1 MSQFERLLEEA
12 EADVAAGRVE
22 DADQYMKRFKDKH
35 NLSFSGD
42 FVMTETVLRQVRDR
56 LGPLSGEAEQA
67 VAEALEIVRRMNGSP
82 FSPTAA
88 KESKDDDFKSENVS
102 LDEYE
107 SWSDDQQL
115 RYLTEAKKTNAKWIE
130 TRLQDLGAMWLMVCD
145 GKVIT
150 HGPTLQTF
158 PHEEEFDELCEKIG
172 KFPFVIFSPRLF
184 FIEETVPWHSTKM
197 SGDAYPTIR
206 FNLKTDGAETELEA
220 DFDTGALDT
229 YFDLDLLMQRGVVKA
244 KKRKIYDESSHLGK
258 NYKYIAKSIRLELKD
273 KNGQHRQIQIL
284 AARVKNWNSSPF
296 VAINPNRTALVGRD
310 TMLQLQPVVL
320 LDFAN
325 RQTEVEYRQILT
337 S

>member
-1 MSQFERLLEEA
+1 
-12 EADVAAGRVE
+12 
-22 DADQYMKRFKDKH
+22 
-35 NLSFSGD
+35 
-42 FVMTETVLRQVRDR
+42 MTETVLRQVRDR

-67 VAEALEIVRRMNGSP
+67 VTEALEIVRRMNGAP
-82 FSPTAA
+82 FSPPVDQEA
-88 KESKDDDFKSENVS
+88 KSCDFKSENVS
-102 LDEYE
+102 LEVYE

-115 RYLTEAKKTNAKWIE
+115 RYLTEAKKANADWIE
-130 TRLQDLGAMWLMVCD
+130 KKLQELEAVWLIVSD
-145 GKVIT
+145 GKIIAY
-150 HGPTLQTF
+150 GPALQTF

-184 FIEETVPWHSTKM
+184 FIEETVSWHSTKM
-197 SGDAYPTIR
+197 SGDAYPTVLI
-206 FNLKTDGAETELEA
+206 NVKTDGAETELEA

-273 KNGQHRQIQIL
+273 KNGQHRRTQIL
-284 AARVKNWNSSPF
+284 AACVKNWNNSPF
-296 VAINPNRTALVGRD
+296 VAINPKRTALVGRN